1 MVLSPVNGK
10 VVNTVD
16 TLHAYGLE
24 TEDGI
29 ELLVHIGLNTV
40 ELKGKGFK
48 NFVKLGDAV
57 KAGRLEI
64 HTGAAIAGETSIIKE
79 KEILI

>member
-57 KAGRLEI
+57 TAGRLEI